1 MRLGAY
7 PCALAPD
14 SIAANAYGIEMI
26 EERHRHRYEFN
37 DAYKDQFIAHGM
49 KPTGTHPDSGL
60 VEIVEIP
67 DHPWFV
73 GAQFHP
79 EYKSTV
85 VTPHPLF
92 KAFIEAS
99 LKNQSKAKEAG
110 GDKHKSTSTQSS
122 LG

>member
-7 PCALAPD
+7 TCALAEG
-14 SIAANAYGIEMI
+14 SLAAEAYGVKQT

-37 DAYKDQFIAHGM
+37 EAYRTQLAEGGM
-49 KPTGTHPDSGL
+49 VATGTHPDSNL

-67 DHPWFV
+67 GHPWFV

-85 VTPHPLF
+85 INPHPLF
-92 KAFIEAS
+92 KAFVAATVAFEAEG
-99 LKNQSKAKEAG
+99 QSKTETASKTRKQQG
-110 GDKHKSTSTQSS
+110 
-122 LG
+122 

>member
-7 PCALAPD
+7 PCALKEG
-14 SIAANAYGIEMI
+14 SIAARAYGRLDA

-37 DAYKDQFIAHGM
+37 DAYRDRFEAAGM
-49 KPTGTHPDSGL
+49 SPTGTHPDSNL

-67 DHPWFV
+67 GHPWFL

-85 VTPHPLF
+85 ATPHPLF
-92 KAFIEAS
+92 ASFIQAAMNHEFGVEEQEHNGA
-99 LKNQSKAKEAG
+99 AKRQE
-110 GDKHKSTSTQSS
+110 S
-122 LG
+122 